1 MNKQR
6 IFAVENLFE
15 PLNKKNGSSFFN
27 IPLLEI
33 YSNERSAI
41 VIDQESTFFDLENFW
56 YKFLYNE
63 TASYVLNEFKSKN
76 RSYNVIY
83 GKNDTFNEIFTF
95 SLEELLEKNFDIPI
109 YQIWDYAYNSKIDNS
124 EISNLK
130 NILNKYDIEFKTKIL
145 SILDKSSKN
154 IIKINDK
161 INDDLLIL
169 SNDLSSRWF
178 SLKDEEFQ
186 SRLDKIKDLLNEFKN
201 ENLTFF
207 FKFYYEMFQIYNNF
221 KEEYEQQQKNEA
233 DSDESIFDIEKK
245 LKFLKQYNSSSNN
258 IIQQKLLIRDLK
270 FENTFFKNQLKDI
283 IKRNK
288 KYKKYIIYKIKNNI
302 KTNKRKIQLLTSN
315 TKEYLYLYKKIA
327 VKKKSL
333 SFWKYYVNKAKY
345 LDTNELSNIV
355 KAIINEEEFF
365 ILNNLSTISELSG
378 FWDKWK
384 IKARIFN
391 NYNFNFNSYIENSR
405 NKKIFLNQEA
415 QKRADMIKEIE
426 KIKFK
431 NKLDLSKQLE
441 QQKFNDFIKLHKAE
455 YRWNKQSRDKLF
467 KTTIL
472 KSAPKVKR
480 FEKNLKKQIRS
491 IEATVKVIA
500 DVVDKKSKVSNK
512 INELNQFVN
521 TNLNSF
527 ESFSKWPLVSSFI
540 YELISFLSNKFL
552 FSNQFALSF
561 LAIQKMILAMSF
573 VSINFSSYLKSYFE
587 NEIDDV
593 IKLKLIK
600 ILITQPKLAFVKDD
614 ESVITNQIRKD
625 FLKILNII
633 CSNNKIPFVFIT
645 KNFELAKNNFDS
657 LTIFYKNNLIE
668 SGKTIEILNKPIN
681 PYTQELVHKHTNK
694 SFSEFW
700 PWIYNDVF
708 FLKETNTH
716 YVCSSQANF
725 LKWNRVNML
734 ESEFENSNSNE
745 LKSEILEDVDKY
757 FKPIN
762 ENKEQQMFFKWQN
775 NIYIGSDLF
784 KLTPKDKQSKT
795 SLVTELENAPSDSS
809 EFQFNDEL
817 IF

>member
-1 MNKQR
+1 
-6 IFAVENLFE
+6 
-15 PLNKKNGSSFFN
+15 
-27 IPLLEI
+27 
-33 YSNERSAI
+33 
-41 VIDQESTFFDLENFW
+41 
-56 YKFLYNE
+56 
-63 TASYVLNEFKSKN
+63 
-76 RSYNVIY
+76 
-83 GKNDTFNEIFTF
+83 FTF

-245 LKFLKQYNSSSNN
+245 LKFLKQFNSSSNN

-391 NYNFNFNSYIENSR
+391 NYNFIFNSYIENSR

-625 FLKILNII
+625 FLNILNII
-633 CSNNKIPFVFIT
+633 CSNNK
-645 KNFELAKNNFDS
+645 
-657 LTIFYKNNLIE
+657 
-668 SGKTIEILNKPIN
+668 
-681 PYTQELVHKHTNK
+681 
-694 SFSEFW
+694 
-700 PWIYNDVF
+700 
-708 FLKETNTH
+708 
-716 YVCSSQANF
+716 
-725 LKWNRVNML
+725 
-734 ESEFENSNSNE
+734 
-745 LKSEILEDVDKY
+745 
-757 FKPIN
+757 
-762 ENKEQQMFFKWQN
+762 
-775 NIYIGSDLF
+775 
-784 KLTPKDKQSKT
+784 
-795 SLVTELENAPSDSS
+795 
-809 EFQFNDEL
+809 
-817 IF
+817 